1 MRRIENILVYVDDV
15 SATLSVSDRIVEW
28 AQASQA
34 GLTLVGVVEP
44 TRSWIAEARGVV
56 AEAENELAVYMEGQ
70 LNELA
75 RTFAQSGLDVQVQ
88 VYRGDPATVLVQAV
102 LRDGIDLVYKAYDPE
117 RSDSGL
123 SSVERRLLRVCPC
136 PVAILRPLQVDHGKR
151 VLVAV
156 DFDPEQPEKGAI
168 NDDILELAARAALVD
183 LRELHILHVWR
194 LFGESSLAHG
204 FARVSEEHLN
214 ELRGKEEKEHRDWIE
229 ALVKK
234 CLDSLGSEAVQYLT
248 PKIHL
253 LKGDPRKVIP
263 AQVDALRPDLLVIG
277 SVARTG
283 VSGLLMG
290 NTAEAILNEVDCS
303 VATIKPPGFESPIQP
318 ATLT

>member
-1 MRRIENILVYVDDV
+1 MRRIKNILVYVDDA
-15 SATLSVSDRIVEW
+15 SATLSVLDRIVEW

-34 GLTLVGVVEP
+34 GLTLAGVVEP
-44 TRSWIAEARGVV
+44 MRSWIAEARGVV
-56 AEAENELAVYMEGQ
+56 AEAENELAGHTEGQ

-75 RTFAQSGLDVQVQ
+75 QSLAQSGLDVAVK

-102 LRDGIDLVYKAYDPE
+102 LRDGYDLVYKAGE
-117 RSDSGL
+117 QEQSGSAL

-136 PVAILRPLQVDHGKR
+136 PVAILRPLQPERPGR
-151 VLVAV
+151 VLAAV

-168 NDDILELAARAALVD
+168 NDLILELAARAALIGV
-183 LRELHILHVWR
+183 RELHILHVWR

-234 CLDSLGSEAVQYLT
+234 CLDSLGPEAVQYLL

-263 AQVDALRPDLLVIG
+263 AQVDALRPDLLIIG
-277 SVARTG
+277 SVART
-283 VSGLLMG
+283 
-290 NTAEAILNEVDCS
+290 
-303 VATIKPPGFESPIQP
+303 IKITSPKLHIRHY
-318 ATLT
+318 TD